1 MIASYDRVHWDVR
14 DNDHGLTVQ
23 VNTMVKGFFFFFFSF
38 NFNFF
43 MFGLDVHPSV

>member
-23 VNTMVKGFFFFFFSF
+23 VNAMVKGFFFFFL
-38 NFNFF
+38 